1 MIVTIVSVLTAW
13 CVLSALC
20 AAAVVLVAA
29 APVDA
34 SPGHS
39 SGKTADQPVTEPG

>member
-1 MIVTIVSVLTAW
+1 MNEAI
-13 CVLSALC
+13 ALI
-20 AAAVVLVAA
+20 AVGGVVLVAA